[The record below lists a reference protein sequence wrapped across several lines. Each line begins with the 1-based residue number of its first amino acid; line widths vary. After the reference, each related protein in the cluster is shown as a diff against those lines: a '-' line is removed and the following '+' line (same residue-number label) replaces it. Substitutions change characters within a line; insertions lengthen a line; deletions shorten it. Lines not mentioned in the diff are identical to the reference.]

1 MKLPRIFF
9 TILMGL
15 IIIAAFFFYQTVFRY
30 IVLATIFAY
39 ILNPVVVF
47 FESKGLCRVKSIV
60 IVYIALIMII
70 GWSIY
75 FLIPALIDQAYSVID
90 ALKGTSES
98 GGFEFDMI
106 PIVIKMRES
115 IAQLQAKLPM
125 LDLDP
130 YISQA
135 GNLLR
140 RFVVNAPQLL
150 IDYSGNMLKAFS
162 IIATMPIMGFFLLK
176 DWHKFKKSI
185 FSMIPNK
192 YLELSMHLMEKSDQI
207 VGRYLRALLVEIVII
222 SALAS
227 TVLTIIGVKY
237 SVLIG
242 TLAGF
247 ANVIP
252 YLGPWMGIIFA
263 VLSVL
268 ITGKETIYILITV
281 LGMWF
286 VQIVDNNFVYPL
298 VIGKNTEMH
307 PLIVLL
313 TVMAGG
319 WAFGL
324 TGMLFSVPVV
334 YLIYGLVRELYIQL
348 KEFEII

>member
-1 MKLPRIFF
+1 MKLPRIIF
-9 TILMGL
+9 TILLGL
-15 IIIAAFFFYQTVFRY
+15 VILAAFFFYQTVIRY
-30 IVLATIFAY
+30 IIVATIFAY

-47 FESKGLCRVKSIV
+47 LEGKGLSRIKGI
-60 IVYIALIMII
+60 IAVYLALFMII

-90 ALKGTSES
+90 ALKGTANGGAFDFES
-98 GGFEFDMI
+98 I
-106 PIVIKMRES
+106 PVVVKLRNS
-115 IAQLQAKLPM
+115 IAQLQAKIPM

-130 YISQA
+130 YVQQITT
-135 GNLLR
+135 LLKSL
-140 RFVVNAPQLL
+140 VVNAPQLL
-150 IDYSGNMLKAFS
+150 IDYSGNMIKAFS
-162 IIATMPIMGFFLLK
+162 FIATMPIMGFFLLK
-176 DWHKFKKSI
+176 DWHKFKKTFI
-185 FSMIPNK
+185 GIIPNK

-207 VGRYLRALLVEIVII
+207 VGRYLRALLVEIII
-222 SALAS
+222 IASLAS
-227 TVLTIIGVKY
+227 IVLTIIGVKY

-242 TLAGF
+242 TLAGI

-268 ITGKETIYILITV
+268 ITGKETIYILVTI

-286 VQIVDNNFVYPL
+286 VQIVDNNFVYPI